1 MLSKYYS
8 NWLSV
13 LFIIWFIMNKFKIYG
28 YQYINVYYTSI
39 VLLVGYLF
47 YYFYNII
54 IKQYKYELSFLFA
67 KSITHFI
74 PITILLLYYKK
85 ETKYAMETLIIITIV
100 YLIYLNYIKKTM
112 YQVYFEDIHPKK
124 WSDLNILCN
133 SEDGRYVPI
142 CSMKPIINKK

>member
-8 NWLSV
+8 NWLTV

-28 YQYINVYYTSI
+28 YQYVNVYYTSI

-54 IKQYKYELSFLFA
+54 IKKYEYELSFLFM

-74 PITILLLYYKK
+74 PITILLLYYKNK
-85 ETKYAMETLIIITIV
+85 TKYAIETLIIITIL

-112 YQVYFEDIHPKK
+112 YQVYFEDIHPKS
-124 WSDLNILCN
+124 WDHLYELCN
-133 SEDGRYVPI
+133 SKEKDYIPF
-142 CSMKPIINKK
+142 CNTYKKLYD

>member
-8 NWLSV
+8 NWLTV

-28 YQYINVYYTSI
+28 YQYVNVYYTSI

-54 IKQYKYELSFLFA
+54 IKKYEYELSFLFM

-74 PITILLLYYKK
+74 PITILLLYYKNK
-85 ETKYAMETLIIITIV
+85 TKYAIETLIIITIL

-112 YQVYFEDIHPKK
+112 YQVYFEDIHPKS
-124 WSDLNILCN
+124 WGDLHRLCN
-133 SEDGRYVPI
+133 SEDGHYVPI
-142 CSMKPIINKK
+142 CNIKPIINKK